1 VRPPA
6 MRSEATYEIKIEEDD
21 NILLKKRANQDQS

>member
-6 MRSEATYEIKIEEDD
+6 MRSEPTYDIKIEND